1 MSSTPQLSLRF
12 MKRPKNRKMEK
23 KFVVLLFSIKT
34 EAVGCFFEYKPQL
47 DLMYLQMLKM
57 NTKRHRCSR
66 AKIIYCNYDNTR
78 LIQDVGIGVGWMG
91 RISPVWIHQPLLER
105 GRERKKDKLVAN
117 VFRLLTI
124 ASCCIFF
131 FFPLFFLFFSITSQK
146 PITCPCFS
154 TLQSQPLIC
163 NLSSSY
169 SL

>member
-1 MSSTPQLSLRF
+1 M
-12 MKRPKNRKMEK
+12 
-23 KFVVLLFSIKT
+23 
-34 EAVGCFFEYKPQL
+34 GCFFEYKPQL

-105 GRERKKDKLVAN
+105 GREREKKDKLVAN

-131 FFPLFFLFFSITSQK
+131 LLPPIFLIFFHHISKTHNLPMFFYPAVATSD
-146 PITCPCFS
+146 
-154 TLQSQPLIC
+154 LQSLLII
-163 NLSSSY
+163 
-169 SL
+169 